1 MTGRIGMRQTLI
13 GLGVVLL
20 ALVLTPLHPA
30 QAQSTAAPIVYV
42 VQWGDALWK
51 IAARYG
57 VTQDAIV
64 IANQLASPNQIYAG
78 QQLVIPAATG
88 GPIAS
93 APGGVHT
100 VQRGETLYRISVAYG
115 VSQQS
120 IIAANNLI
128 NPSHIEVGQRL
139 TIPGTT
145 TVPAP
150 STETPD
156 PPQSPGPGTHVV
168 QRGET
173 LNSIARLYNTSWPA
187 LAQAN
192 SIANPSLVYVGQV
205 LSIPAP
211 GTTLPAPQPTSP
223 EGKQIVVDLSE
234 QRLYA
239 YQDGTLLN
247 TFVVS
252 TGVAAYPTV
261 VGDFSIYLRYSSQRM
276 IGPGYDLPG
285 VPWVMYFY
293 QGYGLHGT
301 YWHNN
306 FGTPMSHGCV
316 NMKTDEAKWLYDWA
330 ENGTPVHVQY

>member
-1 MTGRIGMRQTLI
+1 MITSRFEVRSIRVTLLI
-13 GLGVVLL
+13 ALL
-20 ALVLTPLHPA
+20 ALTLIPIRPA
-30 QAQSTAAPIVYV
+30 QAQSAANPIVYV

-78 QQLVIPAATG
+78 QQLIIPAATG
-88 GPIAS
+88 GPTGS
-93 APGGVHT
+93 VSGSVHT

-115 VSQQS
+115 VSQQA

-128 NPSHIEVGQRL
+128 NPSHIEVGQQL
-139 TIPGTT
+139 TIPGTS
-145 TVPAP
+145 TVPTP
-150 STETPD
+150 STD
-156 PPQSPGPGTHVV
+156 PAQSPGPGTHVV

-173 LNSIARLYNTSWPA
+173 LNIIARQYNTSWPA

-192 SIANPSLVYVGQV
+192 NIANPSLVYVGQV
-205 LSIPAP
+205 LTIPAP
-211 GTTLPAPQPTSP
+211 GSAPTAP
-223 EGKQIVVDLSE
+223 EATNPDGKQIVVDLSE
-234 QRLYA
+234 QQVYA
-239 YQDGTLLN
+239 YQDGALLK

-252 TGVAAYPTV
+252 TGLPAYPTV
-261 VGDFSIYLRYSSQRM
+261 VGDFNIYLRYTSQRM

-306 FGTPMSHGCV
+306 FGHPMSHGCV

-330 ENGTPVHVQY
+330 PNGTPVHVQY